1 MASFIYA
8 EGDATKTPVDL
19 AAQPINTKLVLVT
32 EEGRTVSFNAGKR
45 MSNDPAA
52 VKAKVAAARARPAG
66 YEG

>member
-19 AAQPINTKLVLVT
+19 AAQPVNAKLVLVT
-32 EEGRTVSFNAGKR
+32 EEGRTVPFNAGKR

-52 VKAKVAAARARPAG
+52 VKDKVEAARANPRH
-66 YEG
+66 EG

>member
-19 AAQPINTKLVLVT
+19 AAQPLNAKLVLVS
-32 EEGRTVSFNAGKR
+32 EGGREVSFNAGKR

-52 VKAKVAAARARPAG
+52 VAAKVAAARARPAG